1 MRLLDAD
8 RKRDEFSP
16 LQLPKGRR
24 SAFARFSV
32 AATTTSSRLVV
43 VVVVDFSRVDDRLDY
58 DYRTD
63 YNYDYE
69 IFVVDS
75 RRL

>member
-1 MRLLDAD
+1 MLFRHKEAISTKYIWLIL
-8 RKRDEFSP
+8 
-16 LQLPKGRR
+16 
-24 SAFARFSV
+24 SV